1 MNENNITISVYEYT
15 RLLIAAERI
24 AVCERMCEQGGYV
37 STGDLKAVLGIEDKK
52 GEQK

>member
-1 MNENNITISVYEYT
+1 MNENNITISVYEY
-15 RLLIAAERI
+15 RALLIAAEKVAI
-24 AVCERMCEQGGYV
+24 CERICKQDGYV